1 MSVVIRLSRTG
12 AKSKPS
18 YRVVVA
24 DSNSKRDG
32 KCLERVGTFY
42 PKAEKDG
49 VKIDVERVNYWI
61 SVGAQPSS
69 KVSSLLKLCK

>member
-12 AKSKPS
+12 AKSRPS
-18 YRVVVA
+18 YRVIVA

-32 KCLERVGTFY
+32 KCLERIGTFF
-42 PKAEKDG
+42 PKAETDG
-49 VKIDVERVNYWI
+49 IKIDVERANYWI

-69 KVSSLLKLCK
+69 KVASLLKRVS